1 MASVAYC
8 RRRPELTVL
17 YQVVLKHYQTL
28 VAICERAERP
38 LPRHVVE
45 HFERYLA
52 CGMLSE
58 GFARVRCGGC
68 GYDRLVAFSCKTRGW
83 CPSCLARRMSDRA
96 AHVVDRVIA
105 AVPVRHWVLS
115 LPPPLRYMLAYD
127 RALCS
132 AVVAAH
138 MRAVFTYLRHKA
150 KRELGLGS
158 MLHAH
163 PGAVTAIQ
171 RASSNLALNVH
182 FHSVVTD
189 GVFVQTSSDEPPRF
203 RALSAPSDAAIAQV
217 AWETCQRT
225 VALLRKQGRWL
236 DADPADDSFAQD
248 EPALAHLYAASLQ
261 GVLSLGPNAGR
272 RLLRLFGQ
280 AAQRSDR
287 SPPVQTPGY
296 GFNLH
301 ARQRVSAH
309 DRKGLERLL
318 RYILRPPLAQDRLLQ
333 RPDGNVELR
342 LKRPYSDGT
351 TAILFEPVDF
361 VSKLAAQVP
370 PPKMHRLRFFG
381 VFSSHARLRCQ
392 VVPKSPQSVAD
403 VCERSVIHEDATGD
417 FTAGRRL
424 GWAKLMARVWR
435 IDVLQCPR
443 CPSRMQCIAFITEH
457 RVIRRMLDSIGLP
470 ADSPTPHPHTISVQ
484 LDLPAA

>member
-8 RRRPELTVL
+8 RRRPEQTVL
-17 YQVVLKHYQTL
+17 YQVVLQHYQTL
-28 VAICERAERP
+28 VATCEQADRP
-38 LPRHVVE
+38 LPRYVVE
-45 HFERYLA
+45 HFERYLS
-52 CGMLSE
+52 CGILSE
-58 GFARVRCGGC
+58 GFARVHCGGC
-68 GYDRLVAFSCKTRGW
+68 GYDRLVAFSCKTRAW
-83 CPSCLARRMSDRA
+83 CPSCLTRRMSDRA
-96 AHVVDRVIA
+96 AHLVDNVIP
-105 AVPVRHWVLS
+105 AVPIRHWVLS

-132 AVVAAH
+132 AVLAAH
-138 MRAVFTYLRHKA
+138 MRAVFSYLRHKA
-150 KRELGLGS
+150 KCELGLRS
-158 MLHAH
+158 VKHAH

-182 FHSVVTD
+182 FHSAVTD
-189 GVFVQTSSDEPPRF
+189 GVFVQSSSDEPPRF
-203 RALSAPSDAAIAQV
+203 RAVSAPSDAEIAQV
-217 AWETCQRT
+217 AWDTCRRT

-236 DADPADDSFAQD
+236 DADPDDDSFAQD

-280 AAQRSDR
+280 AAQRGDT
-287 SPPVQTPGY
+287 SPLVQTPGY

-301 ARQRVSAH
+301 ARQRVSAK
-309 DRKGLERLL
+309 DRKGLGRLL
-318 RYILRPPLAQDRLLQ
+318 RYILRPPVAQDRLLQ
-333 RPDGNVELR
+333 RPDGNIELR

-361 VSKLAAQVP
+361 VSKLATQVP

-381 VFSSHARLRCQ
+381 VFSSHARLRDQ
-392 VVPKSPQSVAD
+392 VVPKPAQSD
-403 VCERSVIHEDATGD
+403 DTNCEHPDTPGD
-417 FTAGRRL
+417 EPHHAPGRRL
-424 GWAKLMARVWR
+424 GWAKLMARVWGV
-435 IDVLQCPR
+435 DVLQCPR
-443 CPSRMQCIAFITEH
+443 CSSQMQTIAFITEH

-470 ADSPTPHPHTISVQ
+470 ADSPTPYPPTIPMQ